1 MKYWLTFILA
11 LAMSVF
17 AADVSPFHFDKVSD
31 DHESQQE
38 EFEYMLKYKLF
49 GRDYLTMGRRV
60 IIPDK
65 SGWNGSANDITSAE
79 QLSIGGTTLAGGSIS
94 VGDGCQFTTG
104 PIHATSLTAG
114 NDNGAHYFAG
124 TVCLANT
131 AVSGAVQTGIDRAQG
146 TLTSTCPEVPVAPT
160 NLSIPTIPWPT
171 TGYQDDIIIDQ
182 NYGVAYIDVPDGTD
196 QYDLYYNKI
205 HLNRENKNSSGKEG
219 ATLYIRMQD
228 GGRLTRI
235 FVHDLQIGNHTSI
248 RVVYR
253 TANGDTILPQ
263 DAYRGNVLIYSDGDI
278 SFVNTDNTP
287 IQGSFLSTA
296 EISLQCNLDFSG
308 QLLANKLYIGDDFKG
323 DHFHFV
329 IYDPDTL
336 DIDPTLNKEGGL
348 RENDSTVVLPIQ
360 LSDTATVDVYF
371 KYCFDLKDGVTVD
384 DFNMVTDF
392 PICGTDAPKT
402 LVIPTG
408 SKVPT
413 ELIKVNVKKDTITE
427 PNDYLVLKIAIESGA
442 VLPNNKTDGELRV
455 KIIDAD
461 VSRKLAF
468 DTTAVYTEKEN
479 YTGPVDNIKVI
490 NYSDD
495 VKFYL
500 DSAYT
505 GRYAIDETTGVI
517 TLLTPVDY
525 ETTPVDTIK
534 VTVKDTGNVAI
545 TGYIPITVI
554 DVNEKPS
561 LKDTTLTFSENSPV
575 PTIIGTLKA
584 TDEDT
589 NPNYNKNVYSIVE
602 GSDKFTID
610 SNTGRI
616 TTSKIFDYE
625 TDSTEYVLKVVVA
638 DKTTPTF
645 ADTALVTI
653 KLADVD
659 EAPVVTKKTYTIP
672 ENTVDTVGTLVATDP
687 EGKNITYTIKNDV
700 PFTIDSNGVITNT
713 RPFDYETEKDFTI
726 KVDVSDGTNVVPVD
740 VKVTVLDV
748 DEPVHAHD
756 TTFTVDERTTGPI
769 GTVKGEDEDGLPVR
783 YIGTDTVHYSVDSIT
798 GAVALVTP
806 FDYDKT
812 KEDTLF
818 VVVKDVNG
826 NTDTATVIVQVNNVN
841 DPPKLQPNDS
851 LTVPENCKSCIVGII
866 TAIDPDKDPIK
877 YDVIE
882 KGFEIDSNGVL
893 KLTDPVDYE
902 KTPTVKVT
910 VTATDPSGAADT
922 MTYTVKVTD
931 INEPVHTK
939 DTTCSVAENTTGKT
953 GCKVPAWDEDN
964 TKPKY
969 IVTDTTRFGI
979 DSTGEIIVKEPY
991 DFEKKTKDTVTVI
1004 VTDGEFYDT
1013 ATVVIKVLD
1022 VPEKAEITEV
1032 DHEPKKDTIRT
1043 NNPDHIIDYR
1053 ICEDTKCVIDSLP
1066 VTTHKDTVVK
1076 VCNEKKTSCD
1086 QVVILF
1092 NDAPPVVLL
1101 TNAENTTGLID
1112 YITIEEQKDDHIY
1125 VNKKNNDLQ
1134 VTVKDTVHK
1143 TEKHFDIGVKLDTV
1157 SVKPSHVKDYSYL
1170 IDETNATVTPI
1181 GGGLAEV
1188 SETVKVDG
1196 VNVTITKV
1204 VNLKTMEAVDT
1215 TQTVTYKTTEG
1226 GKEVTITYTTDNLT
1240 GQRISNYHVSYQ
1252 IDSCT
1257 TVSYDLDDKKKVV
1270 KNEEGNIGYKVKYDY
1285 VDDFGNK
1292 ASAEVEII
1300 FDDIPPKVEI
1310 LEPIEMTKFNT
1321 NAIKVK
1327 WTVNGEIQDTLTL
1340 QRLEKG
1346 VNRIIRRYVDKAG
1359 NVAADTVPVI
1369 MTEAKDIDIAI
1380 IHPVTKVDQDK
1391 ADEYYADN
1399 KYDPKKPYSVQ
1410 FTNPDSSKLPETI
1423 GVGFKI
1429 DIVLPSVS
1437 ATGGL
1442 ATLDDIVKNGQ
1453 IPVDDK
1459 GNIVGASTKGIPV
1472 EKYVEEHCTDEFQ
1485 KDFKK
1490 NGLNIPLYDVT
1501 YYLHLWVFTTQANYV
1516 NDFKVEYTL
1525 NDQAKVT
1532 DAGTVQMVLDWLA
1545 DRDGNVK
1552 AKNGHAMGTGSYIT
1566 KLESKSV
1573 AKHRCDYK
1581 EQVKGDR
1588 TVKKEDDMT
1597 IFGYKRPTVK

>member
-17 AADVSPFHFDKVSD
+17 AADLRPFHFDKVAD
-31 DHESQQE
+31 DHEAQQE

-79 QLSIGGTTLAGGSIS
+79 QLSIGGPTLAGGSIS

-104 PIHATSLTAG
+104 PIHATSMTAG

-131 AVSGAVQTGIDRAQG
+131 AVSNAVQTGIDRAQG
-146 TLTSTCPEVPVAPT
+146 NLTSTCPEVPAAPT
-160 NLSIPTIPWPT
+160 NLSIPTVPWPT

-205 HLNRENKNSSGKEG
+205 HLNRETKESSGKEG

-253 TANGDTILPQ
+253 TANGDSILPQ

-336 DIDPTLNKEGGL
+336 DIDPTLNKDGGL

-360 LSDTATVDVYF
+360 LSDTATVDVFF
-371 KYCFDLKDGVTVD
+371 KFCFDLKDGVTVD

-392 PICGTDAPKT
+392 PICGTDSPKT

-408 SKVPT
+408 AKVPT
-413 ELIKVNVKKDTITE
+413 EQIKVNVKKDTLTE
-427 PNDYLVLKIAIESGA
+427 PNDYLVLKISIESGA

-461 VSRKLAF
+461 VAKKLSF

-479 YTGPVDNIKVI
+479 YTGIVDNIKIV

-500 DSAYT
+500 DSAFT
-505 GRYAIDETTGVI
+505 GRYSIDETTGVI

-525 ETTPVDTIK
+525 ETTPIDTIK
-534 VTVKDTGNVAI
+534 VTVKDTGDVAI
-545 TGYIPITVI
+545 TGYIPISVI
-554 DVNEKPS
+554 DINEKPI
-561 LKDTTLTFSENSPV
+561 LNDTTLVFSENTPI
-575 PTIIGTLKA
+575 PTIVGVLKA

-589 NPNYNKNVYSIVE
+589 NPNYSKNEYSIME
-602 GSDKFTID
+602 GSSHFVID
-610 SNTGRI
+610 PKTGRI

-625 TDSTEYVLKVVVA
+625 TDTTEFVLKVLVA
-638 DKTTPTF
+638 DTDQPTVLY
-645 ADTALVTI
+645 DTAFVTI
-653 KLADVD
+653 RVKDVN
-659 EAPVVTKKTYTIP
+659 EIPTVKNQTFHIP
-672 ENTVDTVGTLVATDP
+672 ENVIDTVGKVSGVDP
-687 EGKNITYTIKNDV
+687 EGNKLTYVITNDV
-700 PFTIDSNGVITNT
+700 PFKIDSNGVITNT
-713 RPFDYETEKDFTI
+713 KPFDYETTKDYLV
-726 KVDVSDGTNVVPVD
+726 KVDVSDGTFIIPIE
-740 VKVTVLDV
+740 VKVIVDDV

-756 TTFTVDERTTGPI
+756 TTLTVNERQTGPI
-769 GTVKGEDEDGLPVR
+769 GKVTGEDEDGKPVKFS
-783 YIGTDTVHYSVDSIT
+783 GSDTLHYHIHPTT
-798 GAVALVTP
+798 GVVEVVKP
-806 FDYDKT
+806 FDYETT
-812 KEDTLF
+812 KADTLLVF
-818 VVVKDVNG
+818 VEDVNG
-826 NTDTATVIVQVNNVN
+826 NIDTATVVVKVNNVN
-841 DPPKLQPNDS
+841 DQPKLQPNDS
-851 LTVPENCKSCIVGII
+851 LTVPENCKNCIVGII
-866 TAIDPDKDPIK
+866 TATDPDKDPIK
-877 YDVIE
+877 YEVVE
-882 KGFEIDSNGVL
+882 KGFTIDSSGVL

-910 VTATDPSGAADT
+910 VIASDPSGAADT
-922 MTYTVKVTD
+922 VTYTVKVTD
-931 INEPVHTK
+931 INEPVHVK
-939 DTTCSVAENTTGKT
+939 DTTCSVAENVSGQT
-953 GCKVPAWDEDN
+953 GCKVTAWDEDK
-964 TKPKY
+964 TTPKFT
-969 IVTDTTRFGI
+969 VTDTTRFGI
-979 DSTGEIIVKEPY
+979 DSTGEIIVKQPY
-991 DFEKKTKDTVTVI
+991 DYEKKTKDTVTVI
-1004 VTDGEFYDT
+1004 VTDGEFSDT
-1013 ATVVIKVLD
+1013 ATVVIKVVD
-1022 VPEKAEITEV
+1022 VPEKTEITEV
-1032 DHEPKKDTIRT
+1032 DDQPKQDTIKT
-1043 NNPDHIIDYR
+1043 NDPDHKINYK
-1053 ICEDTKCVIDSLP
+1053 ICEDKKCIVDSIP

-1092 NDAPPVVLL
+1092 SDAPPVVILKN
-1101 TNAENTTGLID
+1101 TDNTTALID
-1112 YITIEEQKDDHIY
+1112 YITIEEKKDDHIY
-1125 VNKKNNDLQ
+1125 VNKKDNSLQ

-1157 SVKPSHVKDYSYL
+1157 SVKTSHVKDYSYL
-1170 IDETNATVTPI
+1170 VDESNATVTPI

-1188 SETVKVDG
+1188 SETIKVDG
-1196 VNVTITKV
+1196 VKVTITKV
-1204 VNLKTMEAVDT
+1204 VNAKTMEPVDT
-1215 TQTVTYKTTEG
+1215 TQTVSYKTTEG

-1240 GQRISNYHVSYQ
+1240 GQRISDYHVSYN

-1270 KNEEGNIGYKVKYDY
+1270 KNKEGNVAYTVKYDY
-1285 VDDFGNK
+1285 TDEYGNK
-1292 ASAEVEII
+1292 ASAEVEIV

-1310 LEPIEMTKFNT
+1310 RTPNSMEHFNT
-1321 NAIKVK
+1321 NAIKVE
-1327 WTVNGEIQDTLTL
+1327 WMVNGETQDTLNL

-1346 VNRIIRRYVDKAG
+1346 LNYVIRRYVDKAG
-1359 NVAADTVPVI
+1359 NVAADTVAVF
-1369 MTEAKDIDIAI
+1369 MAEAKDIDISI
-1380 IHPVTKVDQDK
+1380 INPVTKVDQDK
-1391 ADEYYADN
+1391 VDEYYADH
-1399 KYDPKKPYSVQ
+1399 KYDAKNPYSIQ
-1410 FTNPDSSKLPETI
+1410 FTDPDSSKLPETI
-1423 GVGFKI
+1423 GIGFKI

-1472 EKYVEEHCTDEFQ
+1472 DQYVEEHCTDEFK
-1485 KDFKK
+1485 KDYKK
-1490 NGLNIPLYDVT
+1490 NGLDIPLYDVT
-1501 YYLHLWVFTTQANYV
+1501 YNLHIWVFTTQANYV
-1516 NDFKVEYTL
+1516 NDFRVEYKL

-1532 DAGTVQMVLDWLA
+1532 DAGTVQMVLDWLT
-1545 DRDGNVK
+1545 DKEGNVK
-1552 AKNGHAMGTGSYIT
+1552 AKNGHAIGTGAYIA
-1566 KLESKSV
+1566 KMESKSI

-1581 EQVKGDR
+1581 EQKKGDK

-1597 IFGYKRPTVK
+1597 TFGYKRPIK